1 MVNLVGKNCPFPETS
16 LDQDRKCVTDNEE
29 HGVTPAAIIKATH
42 SGEYIPTS
50 DA

>member
-16 LDQDRKCVTDNEE
+16 LNQDRKCVTYNEE

-42 SGEYIPTS
+42 SGEYTPTS